1 MTSPDSFTARGGWW
15 VAAQVPVLIGAALI
29 PLATG
34 AGALMP
40 GQGLQ
45 WAGVAATMLGLAITA
60 AGLLALGD
68 ALTPFPRPRQNAA
81 LRTHGIYAR
90 VRHPVYGGLI
100 IASLGWSLWWLSAL
114 GAVYALL
121 VFVFFDR
128 KSARE
133 EIWLAAKFPGYAD
146 YRRRVR
152 KLIPLVY

>member
-1 MTSPDSFTARGGWW
+1 MASLDSFTARGGWW
-15 VAAQVPVLIGAALI
+15 VVAQVPVLIGAALI
-29 PLATG
+29 PIATG

-45 WAGVAATMLGLAITA
+45 WIGVAVTVLGLAITA

-68 ALTPFPRPRQNAA
+68 ALTPFPRPRQNAT

-90 VRHPVYGGLI
+90 VRHPVYSGLI
-100 IASLGWSLWWLSAL
+100 TASLGWSLWWLSVPGVL
-114 GAVYALL
+114 YAAL

-133 EIWLAAKFPGYAD
+133 EVWLAAKFPGYAD
-146 YRRRVR
+146 YRRRVQ